1 MEVKNI
7 KQKVTVNV
15 APKDGFE
22 ALMETTKHAEFTGI
36 NAEIDGVI
44 GGAFSIYD

>member
-22 ALMETTKHAEFTGI
+22 ALMETTKH
-36 NAEIDGVI
+36 GVI
-44 GGAFSIYD
+44 GGAFSLYD